1 MDLNVL
7 RKKPRMSSGKSAPA
21 TGAESSQPE
30 VEVIHVETSAKRPVG
45 RELSAS
51 GSGKRIGGFNEGL
64 VPHLPPTEIN
74 EGSVRLGVQ
83 LGCVAPN
90 PGLVPLHLALGDPHG
105 PGDEANHAD
114 RVYDVG
120 RLVTHMGNR
129 ASLLEAKIE
138 KSKIEGYPE
147 QLAAARRQVDE
158 LQADN
163 AKLRSRLDELT
174 SRLEQA
180 DEELNELQAGLAES
194 QH

>member
-45 RELSAS
+45 NGRL
-51 GSGKRIGGFNEGL
+51 G
-64 VPHLPPTEIN
+64 P
-74 EGSVRLGVQ
+74 EGSECRDASSVAESLIPGESRGQPRSSLGVQ

-90 PGLVPLHLALGDPHG
+90 PGLVPLHLTLGDPHG
-105 PGDEANHAD
+105 PGSEANHAD

-147 QLAAARRQVDE
+147 QLVVARRQVDE